1 MNMAAINP
9 IKKNQNIPQLSPGDT
24 VRVSV
29 KIVEGDKTRTQPF
42 QGVIIRVR
50 PDADGSGNFTV
61 RRVTFNVG
69 VERTFLFG
77 SPLIEKVEVL
87 RHGKVRRASL
97 YYLRGISEKASRLK
111 ESRRRELA
119 PEIIATAPA
128 EQTPET
134 PAQPA
139 ESTETKPETK

>member
-1 MNMAAINP
+1 MNMAVINP
-9 IKKNQNIPQLSPGDT
+9 IKKNPNIPQLSPGDT
-24 VRVSV
+24 VKVSV
-29 KIVEGDKTRTQPF
+29 KVVEGDKSRIQPF

-50 PDADGSGNFTV
+50 PNADGSGNFTV

-77 SPLIEKVEVL
+77 SPLVEKVEIM
-87 RHGKVRRASL
+87 RHGKVRRANL

-119 PEIIATAPA
+119 PEVVATAPV
-128 EQTPET
+128 EE
-134 PAQPA
+134 AQPA
-139 ESTETKPETK
+139 QTETKPETK

>member
-1 MNMAAINP
+1 MNVAAINP
-9 IKKNQNIPQLSPGDT
+9 IKKNPNIPQLSPGDT

-29 KIVEGDKTRTQPF
+29 KVVEGDKTRIQPF
-42 QGVIIRVR
+42 QGVVIRVR

-77 SPLIEKVEVL
+77 SPLVEKVEIL
-87 RHGKVRRASL
+87 RHGKVRRANL

-111 ESRRRELA
+111 ESRRKELA
-119 PEIIATAPA
+119 PEIVATATI
-128 EQTPET
+128 EQAPET
-134 PAQPA
+134 PPPA
-139 ESTETKPETK
+139 ESAETKPETT